1 MSGKSTA
8 TASAWGIEMQN
19 LKPSEIVDEA
29 EKLSLPELSRVVA
42 ILDHQLMGRL
52 QNPKENHG
60 VDAR

>member
-1 MSGKSTA
+1 
-8 TASAWGIEMQN
+8 MQN

-52 QNPKENHG
+52 QNSKENHG